1 VEHGF
6 LPNVWGTIGGVVSWR
21 PGLIL
26 ERNLVIGGIRA
37 RQIRA
42 ETASLN
48 CKVTSGIQ
56 AWYKIPCRSEEPAS
70 GTFGLAASANQTLVD
85 SIPATAKQ
93 AYSESRVTKGVGAY
107 DAIFDVERPLSD
119 AFETAT
125 FLRRNDWLSEATRSL
140 ELQALLLNAEGGV
153 FALLNVGFTFQFD
166 GKVHTRV
173 TTAVFSAQAADRGLQ
188 DYAAEMAW
196 VILIF
201 ILFQQEFIEFGKHA
215 YNRELKGYLLDFWNI
230 LDWIS
235 ICIGLAIIVYQFWIE
250 DAVAVLVE
258 GISDLPRA
266 PLPLN
271 LDSNG
276 YQDSYSKLISDA
288 LDIHFLF
295 GYLQLCIFWYTTVI
309 TGRFLKGCL
318 GQPKLA
324 MIQTTITKGFWDVLH
339 FMLVFLILF
348 NNFVV
353 GGKILFGNE
362 LMDWSSYPRAVI
374 TTFMILMGSP
384 KFDDMYAIGP
394 VSATVWFWLFY
405 MSMVWLL
412 MNILLCICIE
422 YFSATRHAVGGQTP
436 TILADIKLAYKEWKW
451 RMEWR
456 RDQWREGE
464 YKACFIGSPYAE
476 LQEGLF
482 ENIKADDHLIAE
494 ANANCLGLRLH
505 RRKKE
510 DASVEGVGN
519 DASPGSV
526 PVSSLEL
533 RRLGCD
539 ALTAEH
545 LIEDCTSFVEET
557 NAQKQT
563 TRVDDVRHFVNL
575 LRASKQRLEVQCQ
588 SMEDG
593 IIDDQTALEECLDR
607 LEDSMREAVQ
617 GFQELRMTGV
627 DSLAPPISGQG
638 GDMKAALP
646 GMLLAAR
653 ELRDRQ
659 EMQEHS
665 PQKTHMEQTAPGF
678 WLYGRSSSPSSS
690 GGHALSGGPSSRSL
704 PETAEIGSFAKVSRR
719 IMNAGQSL
727 ADDAVVSPTPSA
739 SAAPWA
745 SAIPH
750 GQSAPRATASV
761 SYAAFVSS
769 IDARGG
775 RADPKTLP
783 GSEETSSWAPSSPP
797 QVSSSG
803 SNQPSSILPLRSP
816 SPPQAEGAAGA
827 FRTPTSM
834 SLMFLKRKE
843 DAKMKMEEM
852 FVKMKEED
860 LEAKRRK
867 LNQKFEDEK
876 AAPSSTPIQ
885 ADTSGA
891 SECPT
896 PPAVHCSTMDDVYEF
911 ASTCPNARK
920 ALKWMGVTSVLDLA
934 CTFSSEA
941 DLRLKLQ
948 QRDEAE
954 DIVCDVIRTWKLAR
968 TNEEHLIESA
978 STRLQTRASRSV
990 RPEPAS
996 VVSLRK
1002 TRKGLYGPPEL
1013 DNRLSRT
1020 TVLPLSKAAVVQ
1032 NDCREEHLSLIW
1044 SLFVELG
1051 DKGLR
1056 RSAAVLEDADA
1067 AKPGFMRI
1075 FREFDEGQLRSKL
1088 SVLKRWQRWYEARQP
1103 GDQPY
1108 WLPSA
1113 NAVSAFLATD
1123 SEGGPTASSGVY
1135 QGLLWWPTY
1144 VGIPFHLS
1152 DPSVC
1157 SFKTKDAGHSEEP
1170 VPPIDVMTFD
1180 RMLSLSLALQGSIS
1194 IFAGFVILMLSAC
1207 LRFAHLQRSTLLH
1220 IQDGCLVGTCS
1231 RGKRRVAGVRPP
1243 FDWATPLMIQPGR
1256 NPFAQILLV
1265 HGELRQ
1271 RMGREPAFAIPD
1283 TVIVN
1288 GRLSASSAI
1297 LPKPMSLPKFTE
1309 IFQSLLRGFQLP
1321 EKEILSFASYSLRR
1335 FLPTL
1340 ADIFMMEPEQRAAI
1354 GNWIETPHSSAA
1366 SSGSSARPKAQ
1377 LTMAQRYSQDK
1388 CITAGYV
1395 KQRALVMLSMAH
1407 SELKITG
1414 ATWSQLRTV
1423 APAYDDVT
1431 REMRRPAW
1439 RPEEKPAGEAAAAE
1453 AVEEDTVFGA
1463 TSSNVW
1469 RNTGLWFPGV
1479 GTQPLWVLA

>member
-659 EMQEHS
+659 EMQERAM
-665 PQKTHMEQTAPGF
+665 PA
-678 WLYGRSSSPSSS
+678 LRSTGWSPS
-690 GGHALSGGPSSRSL
+690 
-704 PETAEIGSFAKVSRR
+704 
-719 IMNAGQSL
+719 
-727 ADDAVVSPTPSA
+727 
-739 SAAPWA
+739 
-745 SAIPH
+745 H
-750 GQSAPRATASV
+750 GQSPA
-761 SYAAFVSS
+761 
-769 IDARGG
+769 
-775 RADPKTLP
+775 
-783 GSEETSSWAPSSPP
+783 
-797 QVSSSG
+797 
-803 SNQPSSILPLRSP
+803 
-816 SPPQAEGAAGA
+816 
-827 FRTPTSM
+827 
-834 SLMFLKRKE
+834 
-843 DAKMKMEEM
+843 
-852 FVKMKEED
+852 
-860 LEAKRRK
+860 
-867 LNQKFEDEK
+867 
-876 AAPSSTPIQ
+876 
-885 ADTSGA
+885 
-891 SECPT
+891 
-896 PPAVHCSTMDDVYEF
+896 PPA
-911 ASTCPNARK
+911 
-920 ALKWMGVTSVLDLA
+920 
-934 CTFSSEA
+934 
-941 DLRLKLQ
+941 
-948 QRDEAE
+948 
-954 DIVCDVIRTWKLAR
+954 
-968 TNEEHLIESA
+968 
-978 STRLQTRASRSV
+978 
-990 RPEPAS
+990 
-996 VVSLRK
+996 
-1002 TRKGLYGPPEL
+1002 
-1013 DNRLSRT
+1013 
-1020 TVLPLSKAAVVQ
+1020 
-1032 NDCREEHLSLIW
+1032 
-1044 SLFVELG
+1044 LG
-1051 DKGLR
+1051 D
-1056 RSAAVLEDADA
+1056 
-1067 AKPGFMRI
+1067 
-1075 FREFDEGQLRSKL
+1075 
-1088 SVLKRWQRWYEARQP
+1088 
-1103 GDQPY
+1103 
-1108 WLPSA
+1108 
-1113 NAVSAFLATD
+1113 
-1123 SEGGPTASSGVY
+1123 
-1135 QGLLWWPTY
+1135 
-1144 VGIPFHLS
+1144 LS
-1152 DPSVC
+1152 DW
-1157 SFKTKDAGHSEEP
+1157 
-1170 VPPIDVMTFD
+1170 PPNPP
-1180 RMLSLSLALQGSIS
+1180 AL
-1194 IFAGFVILMLSAC
+1194 L
-1207 LRFAHLQRSTLLH
+1207 
-1220 IQDGCLVGTCS
+1220 
-1231 RGKRRVAGVRPP
+1231 
-1243 FDWATPLMIQPGR
+1243 
-1256 NPFAQILLV
+1256 N
-1265 HGELRQ
+1265 
-1271 RMGREPAFAIPD
+1271 
-1283 TVIVN
+1283 
-1288 GRLSASSAI
+1288 
-1297 LPKPMSLPKFTE
+1297 
-1309 IFQSLLRGFQLP
+1309 
-1321 EKEILSFASYSLRR
+1321 
-1335 FLPTL
+1335 
-1340 ADIFMMEPEQRAAI
+1340 
-1354 GNWIETPHSSAA
+1354 
-1366 SSGSSARPKAQ
+1366 
-1377 LTMAQRYSQDK
+1377 
-1388 CITAGYV
+1388 
-1395 KQRALVMLSMAH
+1395 
-1407 SELKITG
+1407 
-1414 ATWSQLRTV
+1414 
-1423 APAYDDVT
+1423 
-1431 REMRRPAW
+1431 
-1439 RPEEKPAGEAAAAE
+1439 
-1453 AVEEDTVFGA
+1453 
-1463 TSSNVW
+1463 
-1469 RNTGLWFPGV
+1469 
-1479 GTQPLWVLA
+1479 